1 MMLRRLFG
9 AAILIGSFSFAGTQ
23 VATSDSP
30 SLGQPASIP
39 PGKTQSIA
47 LRPNGGTSLA
57 AALAGIA
64 QWRIA
69 PGAFVVLK
77 LADGTYWQ
85 AGTVHI
91 EHPDGTR
98 VQIVGNTEAPE
109 KVRLIWAAHTD
120 GIYVGAGQT
129 LGHLD
134 GVTLFRDIPGGNDN
148 GAKDNAVGLL
158 AEDAGTLRAGPAVV
172 IDGFYYG
179 AQARYG
185 GVMRLRGT
193 TVRRAGDAG
202 FFAYNGGHIDAQR
215 AKAED
220 VSDSTLGLG
229 SGFVAEYGGTID
241 ATGAQSTRNA
251 LAGFAAL
258 SNGAIVANGASA
270 TDNRRYGFYA
280 ITNGSIVAHHSK
292 LAKNAVKATQS
303 EQGGSISGVGIE
315 P

>member
-1 MMLRRLFG
+1 MLFRRTLIV
-9 AAILIGSFSFAGTQ
+9 AILTGSVAFAGAQ
-23 VATSDSP
+23 VATVDGP
-30 SLGQPASIP
+30 TLGRPASIP

-47 LRPNGGTSLA
+47 LRPDGGTSLA

-109 KVRLIWAAHTD
+109 KVRLIWAGHTD
-120 GIYVGAGQT
+120 GIYVGAGQA
-129 LGHLD
+129 LGRLD

-148 GAKDNAVGLL
+148 GAKDNAIGLL
-158 AEDAGTLRAGPAVV
+158 AEDAGTLRAGPAVIV
-172 IDGFYYG
+172 DGFYYG
-179 AQARYG
+179 AQARFG

-202 FFAYNGGHIDAQR
+202 FFAYSGGHIDAQQ

-220 VSDSTLGLG
+220 VSDSRLGLG

-241 ATGAQSTRNA
+241 ATGAQSKRNA
-251 LAGFAAL
+251 LAGFTAL
-258 SNGAIVANGASA
+258 SNGSIVANGASA
-270 TDNRRYGFYA
+270 TENRRYGFYA
-280 ITNGSIVAHHSK
+280 ITNGSIVAHHPK
-292 LAKNAVKATQS
+292 LAKNTVKATQS
-303 EQGGSISGVGIE
+303 EQGGSISGIGIE